1 MDELYTNPVG
11 APQIEC
17 CRADSF
23 CTRSLCVQKSMHVE
37 SWVRFAGCRSC
48 GLCVT
53 VKLPNILFVGA
64 FLVSGSQESPLRQ
77 VRRLSGSTTDS
88 RQKCRILFRIQASC
102 SEGLDAAKIEALKAF
117 ELLTSTF
124 HMS

>member
-1 MDELYTNPVG
+1 MPLINKFNPLPWTVEDGRVVHNPVG

-17 CRADSF
+17 CCADSF
-23 CTRSLCVQKSMHVE
+23 CTQSLCVQKSMHVE

-48 GLCVT
+48 GLCVA

-77 VRRLSGSTTDS
+77 VRRLSGSTTDV
-88 RQKCRILFRIQASC
+88 R
-102 SEGLDAAKIEALKAF
+102 
-117 ELLTSTF
+117 
-124 HMS
+124 